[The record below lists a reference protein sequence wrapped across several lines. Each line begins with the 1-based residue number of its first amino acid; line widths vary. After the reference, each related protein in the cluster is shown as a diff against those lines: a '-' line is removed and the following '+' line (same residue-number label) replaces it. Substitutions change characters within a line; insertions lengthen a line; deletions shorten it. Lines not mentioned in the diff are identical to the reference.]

1 MFEVTMMLPLSLI
14 TQRLSI
20 VQQHLLLIILVL
32 IGFVAS
38 GGAAWHLT
46 QTTAQL
52 NQQQQGLQQLQLQL
66 LQLRRDEKDFL
77 QRLEMTYVDSFRQQ
91 AKTFQQ
97 QLQRRLRKTVQQSA
111 KAYIEGF
118 MQLAELQQR
127 IGLKPTTGLYGN
139 LRQAIHD
146 VEQQIDQQPATQ
158 AAMLMLR
165 RHEKDFMLRREL
177 KYQQRFERDLPAL
190 QQALNGQANL
200 LQRVQQYQQ
209 RFNALV
215 QAEVEKGLN
224 ENQGLQQQ
232 LRDRAAELEQQFAQQ
247 LQQLSEELEQ
257 QRSLLLSATLGT
269 MLISASLALL
279 LVGWLSLAISRSIR
293 QMTLR
298 AVHTVNDEEI
308 TQLSRT
314 QRNELAVLQAAF
326 NRLYDKLTQAF
337 ERFSHSAEDI
347 TLAASTIRQ
356 ATQSVVQSTDSEH
369 EQLEKSATAVHEL
382 SASIQE
388 VANLANRTSG
398 YVRGVNE
405 RLNTTTDKSSQA
417 QEAIEVL
424 QNELDHAVQAI
435 TELKDANRGT
445 EKVLDAIEQIAEQT
459 NLLALNAAIEAARAG
474 EHGRGFAVVADEVR
488 ALSRR
493 TAESTEQVRTTL
505 RRFET
510 VINNV
515 VAAVHS
521 SNQRGEE
528 GKSQSFHALQLIRE
542 MTQGMAEVAMM
553 NLQVATAVE
562 QQSVAAS
569 EVDQYVCDIVKVA
582 DEVKDQTTDSLAA
595 SEQLAEAVD
604 SIVAAVSS
612 VRL

>member
-326 NRLYDKLTQAF
+326 NRIY
-337 ERFSHSAEDI
+337 
-347 TLAASTIRQ
+347 
-356 ATQSVVQSTDSEH
+356 
-369 EQLEKSATAVHEL
+369 
-382 SASIQE
+382 
-388 VANLANRTSG
+388 
-398 YVRGVNE
+398 
-405 RLNTTTDKSSQA
+405 
-417 QEAIEVL
+417 
-424 QNELDHAVQAI
+424 
-435 TELKDANRGT
+435 
-445 EKVLDAIEQIAEQT
+445 
-459 NLLALNAAIEAARAG
+459 
-474 EHGRGFAVVADEVR
+474 
-488 ALSRR
+488 
-493 TAESTEQVRTTL
+493 
-505 RRFET
+505 
-510 VINNV
+510 
-515 VAAVHS
+515 
-521 SNQRGEE
+521 
-528 GKSQSFHALQLIRE
+528 
-542 MTQGMAEVAMM
+542 
-553 NLQVATAVE
+553 
-562 QQSVAAS
+562 
-569 EVDQYVCDIVKVA
+569 
-582 DEVKDQTTDSLAA
+582 
-595 SEQLAEAVD
+595 
-604 SIVAAVSS
+604 
-612 VRL
+612 